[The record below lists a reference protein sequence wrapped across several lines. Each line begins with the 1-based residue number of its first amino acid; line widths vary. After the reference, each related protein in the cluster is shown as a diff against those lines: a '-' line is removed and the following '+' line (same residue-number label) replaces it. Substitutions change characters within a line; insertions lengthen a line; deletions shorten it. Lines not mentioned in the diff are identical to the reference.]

1 MISLKKN
8 DYVKIS
14 RNEAR
19 DNNTDI
25 RWIDWQKSY
34 NFILDDEIVSAESIG
49 AEPPVNYAV
58 PF

>member
-19 DNNTDI
+19 DNNTDV
-25 RWIDWQKSY
+25 RWIDWQKSC
-34 NFILDDEIVSAESIG
+34 NFIWDDEIVSAESSG
-49 AEPPVNYAV
+49 TEPPVNYAV

>member
-19 DNNTDI
+19 DNNTGI
-25 RWIDWQKSY
+25 RWIDWQKSC

>member
-8 DYVKIS
+8 DYVKTIC
-14 RNEAR
+14 NEIR
-19 DNNTDI
+19 DNSTDI
-25 RWIDWQKSY
+25 RWADRQASCD
-34 NFILDDEIVSAESIG
+34 FILNDEIVSAESIG

>member
-8 DYVKIS
+8 DYVKTICD
-14 RNEAR
+14 EIR
-19 DNNTDI
+19 DNSTDI
-25 RWIDWQKSY
+25 RWIDWQKSC